1 MAAVPVRRL
10 TLAALS
16 IALVTLATFVIR
28 IPNPATQ
35 GYINLGDGLLFTLA
49 LVFGWRIGG
58 LAGGVGSALA
68 DALGGY
74 FIWAPWT
81 LVIKGIEGILAGT
94 IAFWGIRGGRDTQD
108 GGDDQVGRDTQDG
121 GDNRGGRNAGAAP
134 AAPGGRHPGRI
145 AAFAA
150 VLVGG
155 AWMVAGYYLAGSVL
169 FDGIAALTEIPGN
182 LVQAGVAVVVAL
194 PLSVLLRNALIRSD
208 YGPLASR

>member
-16 IALVTLATFVIR
+16 IALVTLATFLIR

-81 LVIKGIEGILAGT
+81 LVIKGIEGILVGT
-94 IAFWGIRGGRDTQD
+94 IAFRGTGGGQDTE
-108 GGDDQVGRDTQDG
+108 GGLVA
-121 GDNRGGRNAGAAP
+121 GDVRNVGAAP
-134 AAPGGRHPGRI
+134 AAPNDRHPGRI
-145 AAFAA
+145 AAFVA

-155 AWMVAGYYLAGSVL
+155 AWMVTGYYLAGSVL
-169 FDGIAALTEIPGN
+169 FGGIAALTEIPGN

-194 PLSVLLRNALIRSD
+194 PMSVLLRNALKRSN

>member
-81 LVIKGIEGILAGT
+81 LVIKGIEGVLVGS
-94 IAFWGIRGGRDTQD
+94 IAFWGVRGGRDTQD
-108 GGDDQVGRDTQDG
+108 GGDDQGGRD
-121 GDNRGGRNAGAAP
+121 AGAAP
-134 AAPGGRHPGRI
+134 AAPGGHHPGRI
-145 AAFAA
+145 VAFAA
-150 VLVGG
+150 VVVGG
-155 AWMVAGYYLAGSVL
+155 AWMVTGYYLAGSVL
-169 FDGIAALTEIPGN
+169 FGGIAALTEIPGN

-194 PLSVLLRNALIRSD
+194 PLSVLLRNALKRSD

>member
-1 MAAVPVRRL
+1 MAAVPVRKL

-81 LVIKGIEGILAGT
+81 LVIKGIEGILVGS
-94 IAFWGIRGGRDTQD
+94 IAFWGTGG
-108 GGDDQVGRDTQDG
+108 GH
-121 GDNRGGRNAGAAP
+121 
-134 AAPGGRHPGRI
+134 HPGRF

-150 VLVGG
+150 VLIGG
-155 AWMVAGYYLAGSVL
+155 AWMVTGYYLAGSVL
-169 FDGIAALTEIPGN
+169 FGGIAALTEIPGN
-182 LVQAGVAVVVAL
+182 LVQGGVAVVVAL
-194 PLSVLLRNALIRSD
+194 PLSVLLRNALKRSD
-208 YGPLASR
+208 YGPLAPR

>member
-16 IALVTLATFVIR
+16 IALVTLATVIIR

-35 GYINLGDGLLFTLA
+35 GYINLGDALLFTTA

-58 LAGGVGSALA
+58 IAGGVGSALA

-81 LVIKGIEGILAGT
+81 LVIKGIEGILVGT
-94 IAFWGIRGGRDTQD
+94 IACWG
-108 GGDDQVGRDTQDG
+108 
-121 GDNRGGRNAGAAP
+121 NRGGGATATRD
-134 AAPGGRHPGRI
+134 GRHPGRI
-145 AAFAA
+145 AAVAA

-155 AWMVAGYYLAGSVL
+155 AWMVAGYYLAGSVM
-169 FDGIAALTEIPGN
+169 FGGIAALTEIPGN
-182 LVQAGVAVVVAL
+182 LVQAGAAVVVAL
-194 PLSVLLRNALIRSD
+194 PLSALLRNALKRSD
-208 YGPLASR
+208 YGTLAS

>member
-16 IALVTLATFVIR
+16 IALVTLATVIVR

-35 GYINLGDGLLFTLA
+35 GYINLGDALLFTLA

-81 LVIKGIEGILAGT
+81 LVIKGIEGVLVGT
-94 IAFWGIRGGRDTQD
+94 IAFWGTRGGRGTP
-108 GGDDQVGRDTQDG
+108 VGRDTPDA
-121 GDNRGGRNAGAAP
+121 GDTPGGRNS
-134 AAPGGRHPGRI
+134 GRI

-155 AWMVAGYYLAGSVL
+155 AWMVAGYYLAGTVL
-169 FDGIAALTEIPGN
+169 FGGVAALTEIPGN
-182 LVQAGVAVVVAL
+182 LVQASVAVVVAL
-194 PLSVLLRNALIRSD
+194 PLSVLLRNALKRSD
-208 YGPLASR
+208 YGPLAPR

>member
-81 LVIKGIEGILAGT
+81 LVIKGIEGILVGT
-94 IAFWGIRGGRDTQD
+94 IAFWGARD
-108 GGDDQVGRDTQDG
+108 
-121 GDNRGGRNAGAAP
+121 
-134 AAPGGRHPGRI
+134 GRHPGRI
-145 AAFAA
+145 AAVAA
-150 VLVGG
+150 VLVAG
-155 AWMVAGYYLAGSVL
+155 AWMVTGYYLAGSVL
-169 FDGIAALTEIPGN
+169 FGGVAALTEIPGN

-194 PLSVLLRNALIRSD
+194 PLSVLFRNALKRSD
-208 YGPLASR
+208 YGPLAPR

>member
-16 IALVTLATFVIR
+16 IALVTLATVIIR

-35 GYINLGDGLLFTLA
+35 GYINLGDALLFTLA

-81 LVIKGIEGILAGT
+81 LVIKGIEGVLVGT
-94 IAFWGIRGGRDTQD
+94 IAFWGTRGGSDTP
-108 GGDDQVGRDTQDG
+108 VGRI
-121 GDNRGGRNAGAAP
+121 
-134 AAPGGRHPGRI
+134 PGRI

-150 VLVGG
+150 VLAGG

-169 FDGIAALTEIPGN
+169 FGGVAALTEIPGN
-182 LVQAGVAVVVAL
+182 LVQAGAAVVVAL
-194 PLSVLLRNALIRSD
+194 PLSVLLRNALKRSD
-208 YGPLASR
+208 YGPHAPR

>member
-81 LVIKGIEGILAGT
+81 LVIKGIEGILVGT
-94 IAFWGIRGGRDTQD
+94 IAFWGIRGGRDTE
-108 GGDDQVGRDTQDG
+108 GGPDDQ
-121 GDNRGGRNAGAAP
+121 GGRRSQDPRDARATGAAL
-134 AAPGGRHPGRI
+134 AASGGRHPGRI

-155 AWMVAGYYLAGSVL
+155 AWMVTGYYLAGSVL
-169 FDGIAALTEIPGN
+169 FGGIAALTEIPGN

-194 PLSVLLRNALIRSD
+194 PLSVLLRNALKRSD
-208 YGPLASR
+208 YGPLAPR

>member
-16 IALVTLATFVIR
+16 IALVTLATMAVR

-35 GYINLGDGLLFTLA
+35 GYINLGDALLFTLA

-94 IAFWGIRGGRDTQD
+94 IAFWGIRGGRDTRSATD
-108 GGDDQVGRDTQDG
+108 AKDAD
-121 GDNRGGRNAGAAP
+121 AAL

-150 VLVGG
+150 VLVAG
-155 AWMVAGYYLAGSVL
+155 AWMVTGYYLAGSVL
-169 FDGIAALTEIPGN
+169 FGGIAALTEIPGN

-194 PLSVLLRNALIRSD
+194 PLSVLLRNALKRSD
-208 YGPLASR
+208 YGPLAPR

>member
-1 MAAVPVRRL
+1 MAVTVRSL
-10 TLAALS
+10 TVSALM
-16 IALVTLATFVIR
+16 IALMTLATMIIR

-35 GYINLGDGLLFTLA
+35 GYINLGDAMLMTIA

-58 LAGGVGSALA
+58 IAGGVGSALA

-81 LVIKGIEGILAGT
+81 LVIKGIEGILVGT
-94 IAFWGIRGGRDTQD
+94 IASWGIRGGRN
-108 GGDDQVGRDTQDG
+108 V
-121 GDNRGGRNAGAAP
+121 GAALD
-134 AAPGGRHPGRI
+134 APGVRQPGRI

-155 AWMVAGYYLAGSVL
+155 AWMVSGYYLAGSVL
-169 FDGIAALTEIPGN
+169 FGGVAALTEIPGN

-194 PLSVLLRNALIRSD
+194 PLSVLLRNALKRSD
-208 YGPLASR
+208 YGPLAPR

>member
-81 LVIKGIEGILAGT
+81 LVIKGVEGILVGT
-94 IAFWGIRGGRDTQD
+94 VASWGARQGTGPR
-108 GGDDQVGRDTQDG
+108 
-121 GDNRGGRNAGAAP
+121 
-134 AAPGGRHPGRI
+134 RI
-145 AAFAA
+145 AAFIA
-150 VLVGG
+150 VIAGG
-155 AWMVAGYYLAGSVL
+155 AWMVSGYYLAGSVL
-169 FDGIAALTEIPGN
+169 FGGVAALTEIPGN
-182 LVQAGVAVVVAL
+182 LTQAGVAVVVAL
-194 PLSVLLRNALIRSD
+194 PLSVLLRNALQRSD
-208 YGPLASR
+208 YGPLAPR

>member
-16 IALVTLATFVIR
+16 IVLVTLATFVIR

-81 LVIKGIEGILAGT
+81 LVIKGIEGILVGT
-94 IAFWGIRGGRDTQD
+94 IAFWGVRGGRDTE
-108 GGDDQVGRDTQDG
+108 GGLDDQ
-121 GDNRGGRNAGAAP
+121 GGRGTSDAGGTS
-134 AAPGGRHPGRI
+134 GGRHPRRI

-155 AWMVAGYYLAGSVL
+155 AWMVTGYYLAGSVL
-169 FDGIAALTEIPGN
+169 FGGIAALTEIPGN
-182 LVQAGVAVVVAL
+182 LVQGGVAVVVAL
-194 PLSVLLRNALIRSD
+194 PLSVLLRNALRRSD
-208 YGPLASR
+208 YGPLAPR

>member
-16 IALVTLATFVIR
+16 IALVTLATVIIR

-35 GYINLGDGLLFTLA
+35 GYINLGDALLFTLA

-81 LVIKGIEGILAGT
+81 LVIKGIEGVLVGT
-94 IAFWGIRGGRDTQD
+94 IAFWGT
-108 GGDDQVGRDTQDG
+108 
-121 GDNRGGRNAGAAP
+121 RGGRNAPVGRGTPDAGDTPVGRDTPDAGGT
-134 AAPGGRHPGRI
+134 PGGRNPGRI

-169 FDGIAALTEIPGN
+169 FGGVAALTEIPGN

-194 PLSVLLRNALIRSD
+194 PLSVLLRNALKRSD
-208 YGPLASR
+208 YGPLAPR

>member
-81 LVIKGIEGILAGT
+81 LVIKGIEGILVGT
-94 IAFWGIRGGRDTQD
+94 IAFWGTGGGQDTEGGLDDQGGRGTSDN
-108 GGDDQVGRDTQDG
+108 GGTS
-121 GDNRGGRNAGAAP
+121 
-134 AAPGGRHPGRI
+134 GGRHPGRI

-155 AWMVAGYYLAGSVL
+155 VWMVTGYYLAGSVL
-169 FDGIAALTEIPGN
+169 FGGIAALTEIPGN
-182 LVQAGVAVVVAL
+182 LVQGVVAVVVAL
-194 PLSVLLRNALIRSD
+194 PLSVLLRNALKRSD
-208 YGPLASR
+208 YGPLAPR

>member
-81 LVIKGIEGILAGT
+81 LVIKGIEGILVGT
-94 IAFWGIRGGRDTQD
+94 IAFWGTGGGQDTEGGLDDQGGRGTSDA
-108 GGDDQVGRDTQDG
+108 GGTS
-121 GDNRGGRNAGAAP
+121 
-134 AAPGGRHPGRI
+134 GGRHPRRI

-155 AWMVAGYYLAGSVL
+155 AWMVTGYYLAGSVL
-169 FDGIAALTEIPGN
+169 FGGIAALTEIPGN

-194 PLSVLLRNALIRSD
+194 PLSVLLRNALKRSD
-208 YGPLASR
+208 YGPLAPR

>member
-81 LVIKGIEGILAGT
+81 LVIKGIEGVLVGT
-94 IAFWGIRGGRDTQD
+94 IAFWGIPD
-108 GGDDQVGRDTQDG
+108 
-121 GDNRGGRNAGAAP
+121 
-134 AAPGGRHPGRI
+134 GRHPGRI

-169 FDGIAALTEIPGN
+169 FGGVAALTEIPGN

-194 PLSVLLRNALIRSD
+194 PLSVLLRNALKRSD
-208 YGPLASR
+208 YGPLAPR

>member
-1 MAAVPVRRL
+1 MAAVSVRRL

-16 IALVTLATFVIR
+16 IALVTLATMIVR

-35 GYINLGDGLLFTLA
+35 GYINLGDALLFTLA

-81 LVIKGIEGILAGT
+81 LVIKGIEGILVGT
-94 IAFWGIRGGRDTQD
+94 IAFWGIQGGRVDRDRNDDQSGRDTLD
-108 GGDDQVGRDTQDG
+108 ARDA
-121 GDNRGGRNAGAAP
+121 RNAGTAP

-150 VLVGG
+150 VLAGG
-155 AWMVAGYYLAGSVL
+155 AWMVSGYYLAGTVL
-169 FDGIAALTEIPGN
+169 FGGVAALTEIPGN

-194 PLSVLLRNALIRSD
+194 PLSALLRNALKRSD
-208 YGPLASR
+208 YGPLAP

>member
-81 LVIKGIEGILAGT
+81 LVIKGIEGILVGT
-94 IAFWGIRGGRDTQD
+94 IAFWGVRGGRQ
-108 GGDDQVGRDTQDG
+108 
-121 GDNRGGRNAGAAP
+121 
-134 AAPGGRHPGRI
+134 PGRI
-145 AAFAA
+145 AAFVA
-150 VLVGG
+150 VLVAG
-155 AWMVAGYYLAGSVL
+155 AWMVTGYYLAGSVL
-169 FDGIAALTEIPGN
+169 FGGVAALTEIPGN

-194 PLSVLLRNALIRSD
+194 PLSVLLRNALKRSD
-208 YGPLASR
+208 YGPLAPR

>member
-16 IALVTLATFVIR
+16 IALVMLATFVIR

-81 LVIKGIEGILAGT
+81 LVIKGIEGILVGT
-94 IAFWGIRGGRDTQD
+94 IAFWGTRGGRDTL
-108 GGDDQVGRDTQDG
+108 GGRDTPEARDAR
-121 GDNRGGRNAGAAP
+121 DPGAAL
-134 AAPGGRHPGRI
+134 AAPHDRHPGRI
-145 AAFAA
+145 VAFVA

-155 AWMVAGYYLAGSVL
+155 AWMVTGYYLAGSVL
-169 FDGIAALTEIPGN
+169 FGGIAALTEIPGN
-182 LVQAGVAVVVAL
+182 LIQAGVAIVVAL
-194 PLSVLLRNALIRSD
+194 PLSVLLRNALKRSD
-208 YGPLASR
+208 YGSLAPR

>member
-16 IALVTLATFVIR
+16 IALVTLATMAVR

-35 GYINLGDGLLFTLA
+35 GYINLGDALLFTLA

-81 LVIKGIEGILAGT
+81 LVIKGIEGVLVGT
-94 IAFWGIRGGRDTQD
+94 IAFWGIRGDRDGRDGRDTQS
-108 GGDDQVGRDTQDG
+108 
-121 GDNRGGRNAGAAP
+121 AADAKVSDAAL

-150 VLVGG
+150 VLVAG
-155 AWMVAGYYLAGSVL
+155 AWMVTGYYLAGSVL
-169 FDGIAALTEIPGN
+169 FGGIAALTEIPGN

-194 PLSVLLRNALIRSD
+194 PLSVLLRNALKRSN
-208 YGPLASR
+208 YGPLAPR